1 MAVEKAEEAKLRLVS
16 GLATLVYHDDSL
28 KASLRAK
35 ESVLS
40 NAANEGEAKVVAVVA
55 DLKAFLAA

>member
-1 MAVEKAEEAKLRLVS
+1 VS